1 MATPPPNIITAELD
15 DAKLSF
21 AAFRVIC
28 HLIRR
33 GAAQNGAWGSTEG
46 MATSIGCTQKT
57 IKKALR
63 ELLDTEWITRTGRP
77 GITSLYQLNT
87 KGKKDPRAKKT
98 PGQIL
103 PSDPGQI
110 LPHHLGQN
118 LPHEGVKGRS
128 QEKELPPKPPE
139 GGSSPADSTPDP
151 TANGTASQID
161 ANPAK
166 KENGPAQTDTPIH
179 TVPTAI
185 EALRPL
191 LLALHR
197 DPDHALT
204 PQEEH
209 DLLPILRSPAGLKP
223 ADITAIVHAVTQRAT
238 YPNFDDIPKDSPLRS
253 VRRKL
258 STLLADWPQQTAL
271 AHQITGKKKSTAQA
285 LTKPAWLDYPWE
297 AVHWHLNHEEPP
309 PLENLYR
316 RDHIRY
322 RKTWDTWT
330 EAQRHT
336 AIHRYQNR
344 ITTPIE
350 TTLTEDA

>member
-1 MATPPPNIITAELD
+1 MATPPPIIITAELD

-33 GAAQNGAWGSTEG
+33 GAAQKGAWGSTEG
-46 MATSIGCTQKT
+46 MATSIGCSKNTVKT
-57 IKKALR
+57 ALR
-63 ELLDTEWITRTGRP
+63 ELLDSGWITRTGRP
-77 GITSLYQLNT
+77 GITSLYQLHTQT
-87 KGKKDPRAKKT
+87 KNEPSPKTDPA
-98 PGQIL
+98 
-103 PSDPGQI
+103 
-110 LPHHLGQN
+110 QN
-118 LPHEGVKGRS
+118 LGHGVDQNLGHGVDQNLGHEGVKGRS

-139 GGSSPADSTPDP
+139 GVSSPADLTPDS
-151 TANGTASQID
+151 TANDIASQID
-161 ANPAK
+161 ATPVK

-223 ADITAIVHAVTQRAT
+223 ADITAIAHAVTQRAT

-258 STLLADWPQQTAL
+258 STLLADWPQQAAL

-350 TTLTEDA
+350 TTLTEAA